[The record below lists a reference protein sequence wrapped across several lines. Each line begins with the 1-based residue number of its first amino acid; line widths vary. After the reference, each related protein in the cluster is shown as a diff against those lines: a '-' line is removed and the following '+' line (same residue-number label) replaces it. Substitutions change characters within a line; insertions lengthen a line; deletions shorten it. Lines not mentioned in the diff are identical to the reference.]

1 MRKLNG
7 IFDNGILL
15 GIVIIVLTVA
25 LVLGIAFG
33 VACLEGWVVMLLWN
47 AVVPLIWA
55 NAPTLTFWAA
65 MGLTLLCNILF
76 GSVVRVSSGKK

>member
-15 GIVIIVLTVA
+15 GIVIIVLTIA

-55 NAPTLTFWAA
+55 TAPELGFWAA
-65 MGLTLLCNILF
+65 MGLMLLCNILF